1 VGERVVQFILQGLV
15 DAGRLIVQL
24 NPELLRIVG
33 VSLRV
38 SLTALLFAAL
48 AGVPLG
54 LALAVGTFPGK
65 RAAITVLN
73 TLLGL
78 PTVVVGLLGYA
89 FLSRRGLL
97 GDWRL
102 LYTPSAMM
110 LGQFVLAL
118 PIIAALTL
126 SAVSGVSRRAS
137 RTALA
142 LGASP
147 GQKNRLLLGEA
158 RFAILAAVIAGFG
171 RIFAEIG
178 VSMMLGGN
186 IQGYTRN
193 IPTAIA
199 YETAK
204 GDFALGLAL
213 GLVLLAIA
221 LAVNLLLQVFQ
232 GKPE

>member
-1 VGERVVQFILQGLV
+1 MQFLV
-15 DAGRLIVQL
+15 DGLLDAVRLIAQL
-24 NPELLRIVG
+24 NPELLRIVS

-38 SLTALLFAAL
+38 SLTALFFAAL
-48 AGVPLG
+48 AGIPLG
-54 LALAVGTFPGK
+54 LGLAVSSFPGK
-65 RAAITVLN
+65 RAAVTVLN
-73 TLLGL
+73 TLMGL
-78 PTVVVGLLGYA
+78 PTVVVGLFGYS

-97 GDWRL
+97 GGWRL
-102 LYTPSAMM
+102 LYTPYAMM
-110 LGQFVLAL
+110 IGQFILAL

-126 SAVSGVSRRAS
+126 SAVGGVSRRAG

-178 VSMMLGGN
+178 VSTMLGGN

-199 YETAK
+199 YETGK
-204 GDFALGLAL
+204 GDFSLGLAL
-213 GLVLLAIA
+213 GVVLLAIA
-221 LAVNLLLQVFQ
+221 LGVNLLLQVIQ
-232 GKPE
+232 GKLE

>member
-1 VGERVVQFILQGLV
+1 VRFIFQGLV

-24 NPELLRIVG
+24 NPELIRIVG
-33 VSLRV
+33 VSLKV
-38 SLTALLFAAL
+38 SLAALFFAAL

-54 LALAVGTFPGK
+54 LGLAVSRFPGK
-65 RAAITVLN
+65 RAAVTVLN
-73 TLLGL
+73 TLMGL
-78 PTVVVGLLGYA
+78 PTVVVGLLGYS

-102 LYTPSAMM
+102 LYTPYAMM
-110 LGQFVLAL
+110 IGQFVLVL
-118 PIIAALTL
+118 PIVAALTL
-126 SAVSGVSRRAS
+126 SAVSGVSRRAG

-147 GQKNRLLLGEA
+147 GQKNRLILGEA

-178 VSMMLGGN
+178 VSTMLGGN

-199 YETAK
+199 YETGK
-204 GDFALGLAL
+204 GDFSLGLAL
-213 GLVLLAIA
+213 GLILLALA
-221 LAVNLLLQVFQ
+221 LGVNLLLQAVQ
-232 GKPE
+232 GKME

>member
-1 VGERVVQFILQGLV
+1 MHFLFEGLV
-15 DAGRLIVQL
+15 GAVRLLIGL

-33 VSLRV
+33 VSLKV
-38 SLTALLFAAL
+38 SLTALFFAAL

-54 LALAVGTFPGK
+54 LVLALGSFPGK
-65 RAAITVLN
+65 RAAVTVVN
-73 TLLGL
+73 TLMGL
-78 PTVVVGLLGYA
+78 PTVVVGLLGYS

-97 GDWRL
+97 GPWRL

-110 LGQFVLAL
+110 IGQFVLAL
-118 PIIAALTL
+118 PIVAALSL
-126 SAVSGVSRRAS
+126 AAVSGVSRRAS
-137 RTALA
+137 RAALT

-147 GQKNRLLLGEA
+147 FQKNRLILGEA
-158 RFAILAAVIAGFG
+158 RFAVLAAVVAGFG

-178 VSMMLGGN
+178 VSTMLGGN

-199 YETAK
+199 FETAK
-204 GDFALGLAL
+204 GEFALGLAL

-221 LAVNLLLQVFQ
+221 LGVNLFLQFWQ
-232 GKPE
+232 GRVE

>member
-1 VGERVVQFILQGLV
+1 MDFLLEGLV
-15 DAGRLIVQL
+15 GAVRLLIRL

-33 VSLRV
+33 VSLKV

-48 AGVPLG
+48 IGVPLG
-54 LALAVGTFPGK
+54 LFLALGSFPGK
-65 RAAITVLN
+65 RAAVTVVN
-73 TLLGL
+73 TLMGL
-78 PTVVVGLLGYA
+78 PTVVVGLLGYS

-97 GDWRL
+97 GPWRL

-110 LGQFVLAL
+110 IGQFVLAL
-118 PIIAALTL
+118 PIVAALSL
-126 SAVSGVSRRAS
+126 AAVSGVSRRAS
-137 RTALA
+137 RAALT

-147 GQKNRLLLGEA
+147 FQKNRLILGEA
-158 RFAILAAVIAGFG
+158 RFAVLAAVVAGFG

-178 VSMMLGGN
+178 VSTMLGGN

-199 YETAK
+199 FETAK
-204 GDFALGLAL
+204 GEFALGLAL

-221 LAVNLLLQVFQ
+221 LGVNLFLQFWQ
-232 GKPE
+232 GRVE